1 MQHCV
6 KRTFRKQLSPIM
18 SGFLGYTLLVIANV
32 GYKVVTVR
40 PKPDLPN
47 CLLQAYTSL
56 NEASDQVCIIGFQ
69 YIPSMIY
76 HLRDWLYPGYTQD
89 MYSIYRWHRTY
100 ITKCTF
106 LFVLAIA
113 VISAGFGQGTGPI
126 FLDGVMCTGNESSLL
141 SCTYSIGYCA
151 NFEGVGVLCP
161 PRR

>member
-1 MQHCV
+1 
-6 KRTFRKQLSPIM
+6 M

-76 HLRDWLYPGYTQD
+76 HLRDWLYPG
-89 MYSIYRWHRTY
+89 H
-100 ITKCTF
+100 
-106 LFVLAIA
+106 V
-113 VISAGFGQGTGPI
+113 
-126 FLDGVMCTGNESSLL
+126 
-141 SCTYSIGYCA
+141 
-151 NFEGVGVLCP
+151 
-161 PRR
+161 